1 MYLWAHSNKSRRNR
15 YGDDAPELAPILH
28 SYGRALLEHIIAT
41 SGALGGGP
49 VPNAESAESVSLAK
63 NKESCF
69 EFRDGVTEEDS
80 DGASNHAA
88 LRKRKATASEGSSEP
103 QQPVDPGLEEE
114 SENEEEQEEDD
125 DMGVAFTVLDLS
137 RVIFEKILNGSL
149 TQSSE
154 HLSKEKH
161 PAKPE
166 LKLITGEIW
175 GETELQLEL
184 AEVRN
189 DLGDIGLETGAY
201 MHRLTKENFEQASVD
216 YEASLNLLAPM
227 VPPYARRLS
236 DAHLRL
242 GLALEFHPEQSRRKL
257 AKDHINQAAH
267 VLRHRLNQI
276 SHINEHRDAAP
287 EKHDSD
293 VDGIWQLDEDQIRR
307 EEKDVQEMLQDLSVK
322 VSDAH
327 AERDVTDRAA
337 R

>member
-1 MYLWAHSNKSRRNR
+1 MYRWAHSNMFRRNR

-49 VPNAESAESVSLAK
+49 VPNAESAESISLPK
-63 NKESCF
+63 NKDSCF
-69 EFRDGVTEEDS
+69 EFREDVAEEDS
-80 DGASNHAA
+80 DSVSNPAA
-88 LRKRKATASEGSSEP
+88 LGKRKANATEEQSEP
-103 QQPVDPGLEEE
+103 QQPDDPGEGE

-137 RVIFEKILNGSL
+137 RVIFEKILHGSV

-154 HLSKEKH
+154 GLSKGKH
-161 PAKPE
+161 PAKPK

-175 GETELQLEL
+175 CETELQMEL

-216 YEASLNLLAPM
+216 YEASLNLLAPLI
-227 VPPYARRLS
+227 PPYARRLS

-242 GLALEFHPEQSRRKL
+242 GLALEFHPEQNRRKL
-257 AKDHINQAAH
+257 AKDHINRAAD
-267 VLRHRLNQI
+267 VLQHRLDQI
-276 SHINEHRDAAP
+276 SHINEHREGPP
-287 EKHDSD
+287 EKHVSD
-293 VDGIWQLDEDQIRR
+293 ADGLWQLDADQIRR
-307 EEKDVQEMLQDLSVK
+307 EEKDVQEMLQDLRVK

-327 AERDVTDRAA
+327 AEHDVTDSAA

>member
-1 MYLWAHSNKSRRNR
+1 MYRWAHSNMSRRNR

-41 SGALGGGP
+41 SGALGGAP
-49 VPNAESAESVSLAK
+49 VPNAESAESISLPK
-63 NKESCF
+63 NKDSCF
-69 EFRDGVTEEDS
+69 EFREDVTEDS
-80 DGASNHAA
+80 DSASNPVA
-88 LRKRKATASEGSSEP
+88 LGKRKANASEEQSEP
-103 QQPVDPGLEEE
+103 QQPDDPGQEEE

-137 RVIFEKILNGSL
+137 RVIFEKILHGSV

-154 HLSKEKH
+154 SLSKGKH

-216 YEASLNLLAPM
+216 YEASLNLLAPLI
-227 VPPYARRLS
+227 PPYARRLS

-276 SHINEHRDAAP
+276 SHINEHRDGPP
-287 EKHDSD
+287 EKHVSD
-293 VDGIWQLDEDQIRR
+293 ADGIWQLDEDQIRR

>member
-1 MYLWAHSNKSRRNR
+1 MSRRNR

-49 VPNAESAESVSLAK
+49 VPNAESAESISLPK
-63 NKESCF
+63 NKDSCF
-69 EFRDGVTEEDS
+69 EFREDVAEEDS
-80 DGASNHAA
+80 DSVSNPAA
-88 LRKRKATASEGSSEP
+88 LGKRKANASEEESEP
-103 QQPVDPGLEEE
+103 QQPDDPGQEEE
-114 SENEEEQEEDD
+114 SENEQEQEEDD

-137 RVIFEKILNGSL
+137 RVIFEKILHGSV
-149 TQSSE
+149 TQSPES
-154 HLSKEKH
+154 LSKGKH

-166 LKLITGEIW
+166 LKLITGEVW
-175 GETELQLEL
+175 GETELQIEL

-216 YEASLNLLAPM
+216 YEASLNLLAPLI
-227 VPPYARRLS
+227 PPYARRLS

-242 GLALEFHPEQSRRKL
+242 GLALEFHPEQNRRKL
-257 AKDHINQAAH
+257 AKDHINRAAD
-267 VLRHRLNQI
+267 VLQHRLDQI
-276 SHINEHRDAAP
+276 SHINEHREGPP
-287 EKHDSD
+287 EKHVSD
-293 VDGIWQLDEDQIRR
+293 ADGLWQLDEDQIRR
-307 EEKDVQEMLQDLSVK
+307 EEKDVQEMLQDLRVK

-327 AERDVTDRAA
+327 AEHDVTDSAA

>member
-1 MYLWAHSNKSRRNR
+1 MYRWAHSNMSRRNR

-49 VPNAESAESVSLAK
+49 VPNAEPAESISLPK
-63 NKESCF
+63 NKDSCF
-69 EFRDGVTEEDS
+69 EFRNDVSEEDS
-80 DGASNHAA
+80 DSASNPVA
-88 LRKRKATASEGSSEP
+88 LGKRKANASEEESEP
-103 QQPVDPGLEEE
+103 QQPDDPGQEEE
-114 SENEEEQEEDD
+114 SENEQEQEEDD

-137 RVIFEKILNGSL
+137 RVIFEKILHGSV
-149 TQSSE
+149 TQSPES
-154 HLSKEKH
+154 LSKGKH

-166 LKLITGEIW
+166 LKLITGEVW
-175 GETELQLEL
+175 GETELQIEL

-216 YEASLNLLAPM
+216 YEASLNLLAPLI
-227 VPPYARRLS
+227 PPYARRLS

-257 AKDHINQAAH
+257 AKDHINRAAD
-267 VLRHRLNQI
+267 VLQHRLDQI
-276 SHINEHRDAAP
+276 SHINEHRDGPP
-287 EKHDSD
+287 EKHVSD
-293 VDGIWQLDEDQIRR
+293 ADGIWQLDEDQIRR
-307 EEKDVQEMLQDLSVK
+307 EEKDVQEMLQDLRVK

-327 AERDVTDRAA
+327 AEHDVTDSAA